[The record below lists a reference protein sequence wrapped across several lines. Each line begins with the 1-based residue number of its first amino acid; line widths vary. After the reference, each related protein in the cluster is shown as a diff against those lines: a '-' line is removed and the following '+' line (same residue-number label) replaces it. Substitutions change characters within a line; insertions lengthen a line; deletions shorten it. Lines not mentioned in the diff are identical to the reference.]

1 MFIHMKI
8 WRVCVV
14 KSMRIHIFVKQVS
27 AGSLSMLAYAIMALL
42 TSSAHM
48 KMFSLMNLLCCYEAR
63 Q

>member
-14 KSMRIHIFVKQVS
+14 KSMIIHLFIKQVS
-27 AGSLSMLAYAIMALL
+27 AGSLSMLVNAIMADL

-48 KMFSLMNLLCCYEAR
+48 KMFSLMNLLCFYEAR